1 MDTKKHLTNEG
12 GYTLLEIL
20 IAGVLGAFVLT
31 AAVGSMHNLFYRL
44 FTDFQGSDRV
54 ESIRAVQWIT
64 KVAEN
69 ASDITIDGDNLGFT
83 ARLDYTESSSG
94 TIVWQLNNTPD
105 DTSDD
110 TYVRVAIADDS
121 KIHYLTNVGS
131 APALPTSSDPE
142 LSALT
147 ATGAFG
153 LFNSNN
159 TGNATEL
166 QIGLTMGSAPTTQ
179 FANYVLARNMPK

>member
-1 MDTKKHLTNEG
+1 MDSAKRLTNDK

-31 AAVGSMHNLFYRL
+31 AAVGSMHTLFYRL
-44 FTDFQGSDRV
+44 FSDFQGSDRV
-54 ESIRAVQWIT
+54 ESIRAVQWISR
-64 KVAEN
+64 VAEH

-94 TIVWQLNNTPD
+94 TIVWEANNTAS

-121 KIHYLTNVGS
+121 KLHFLTNVGS

-142 LSALT
+142 LSAVT
-147 ATGAFG
+147 AAGTFG
-153 LFNSNN
+153 LYNSSG

-166 QIGLTMGSAPTTQ
+166 QIGLTMGSAPSTE
-179 FANYVLARNMPK
+179 FANYVVARNMSK